1 VRSPGSTPYEG
12 VEDREA
18 VDAGVRTGPRVVAAG
33 YLMEWQR
40 VYYKMAVAIKDSAH
54 LEMELERA
62 RALGHDV
69 LKAYVRMPDLQ
80 ARRIA
85 RFGRANGMSTSS
97 HEVYPAA
104 LSGLDGTEH
113 TTGTSRRG
121 FSPKVATLSRSYDD
135 VAQLW
140 GKSGMTFS
148 PTVALGGGTLARMV
162 AAYTT
167 LRSDERFG
175 LYPDWLS
182 GQVTG
187 GGRGGRAGRAGGGGG
202 RGGRGG
208 GANQGGIDAMIVNAQ
223 NAGAR
228 VVAGT
233 DTPNAANVQAEI
245 IAYVAAG
252 MTPFQA
258 LRTATV
264 NSAQALGLNVG
275 TVEPGRLADLA
286 IVEGN
291 PLLDISSSYRVH
303 DVVANGRVFSRTQL
317 MTGALR

>member
-1 VRSPGSTPYEG
+1 
-12 VEDREA
+12 
-18 VDAGVRTGPRVVAAG
+18 
-33 YLMEWQR
+33 
-40 VYYKMAVAIKDSAH
+40 MAVAIVDSAH
-54 LEMELERA
+54 LELELSRA

-69 LKAYVRMPDLQ
+69 LKAYVRMPDVQ
-80 ARRIA
+80 AKRIA
-85 RFGRANGMSTSS
+85 EFARANGMSSSS

-140 GKSGMTFS
+140 GKSGMTFT
-148 PTVALGGGTLARMV
+148 PTLALGGGPMARMV
-162 AAYTT
+162 AADTG
-167 LRSDERFG
+167 LRSDDRFG

-187 GGRGGRAGRAGGGGG
+187 GGRGGRGGG
-202 RGGRGG
+202 RGGAAAGRGGAAAGRGGPGG

-233 DTPNAANVQAEI
+233 DTPNAANVQAELM
-245 IAYVAAG
+245 AYVGAG

-258 LRTATV
+258 LKTATV
-264 NSAQALGLNVG
+264 NSAQALRLNVG
-275 TVEPGRLADLA
+275 TVEPGRLADLS
-286 IVEGN
+286 IVQGN
-291 PLLDISSSYRVH
+291 PLQDISATYRVVQ
-303 DVVANGRVFSRTQL
+303 VVANGRLFTRQ
-317 MTGALR
+317 ALVGGIIQ

>member
-1 VRSPGSTPYEG
+1 

-18 VDAGVRTGPRVVAAG
+18 VDAGVRIGPRVVAAG

-40 VYYKMAVAIKDSAH
+40 VYYKMAVAIRDSAH
-54 LEMELERA
+54 LELELARA
-62 RALGHDV
+62 KALGHDV

-85 RFGRANGMSTSS
+85 EFGRANGIQTSS

-113 TTGTSRRG
+113 TAGTSRRG
-121 FSPKVATLSRSYDD
+121 FSPKVATLNRSYDD

-140 GKSGMTFS
+140 GKSGMTFT
-148 PTVALGGGTLARMV
+148 PTLALGGATMARMI
-162 AAYTT
+162 AADTT
-167 LRSDERFG
+167 LRRDERFG
-175 LYPDWLS
+175 LYPSWLS
-182 GQVTG
+182 AQVTG
-187 GGRGGRAGRAGGGGG
+187 GGRGGARGGGGRGGAAGGGG
-202 RGGRGG
+202 RGGRGRAG
-208 GANQGGIDAMIVNAQ
+208 TQSAIDAMIVNAQ

-233 DTPNAANVQAEI
+233 DTPDAANVQAEI

-258 LRTATV
+258 LKTATV
-264 NSAQALGLNVG
+264 NPAQALGLNVG
-275 TVEPGRLADLA
+275 TVEAGRLADLA
-286 IVEGN
+286 IVDGN
-291 PLLDISSSYRVH
+291 PLQDISATYRVQQ
-303 DVVANGRVFSRTQL
+303 VVANGRIHSRESL
-317 MTGALR
+317 VRGPIIP